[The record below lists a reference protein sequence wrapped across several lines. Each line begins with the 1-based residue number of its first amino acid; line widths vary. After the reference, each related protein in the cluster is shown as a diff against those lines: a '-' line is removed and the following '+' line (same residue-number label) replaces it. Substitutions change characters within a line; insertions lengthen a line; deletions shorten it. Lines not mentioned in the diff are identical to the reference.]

1 MNESNDYRG
10 WWAYLK
16 KIAIEPIWVLVT
28 TGLVV
33 TTLYVGTWW
42 RDNFASD
49 EWVKRLQLK
58 SVLPHW
64 HPAWWIGIGLVVVLF
79 VAVRASHRIYVESAG
94 VVASLKKQIS
104 DKQFD
109 PLPATAPQVRLISD
123 SDPSLGPI
131 DRLQLINVSSSQV
144 IFNIVFQPVR
154 LEIGIFVVWNPNAV
168 DVLAPG
174 ERVILAPLVLATKDG
189 APTGPCD
196 SLSGVAALH
205 EAIRSRSK
213 ASNAYEIG
221 NIAFSCEDGAQQ
233 RYLVTIRA
241 TLDLLGI
248 NLTVV
253 DLNRVR
259 IGSRP
264 SFQSPGISL

>member
-1 MNESNDYRG
+1 MSDPGDFRK
-10 WWAYLK
+10 WRAYLK
-16 KIAIEPIWVLVT
+16 KIAVEPLWELIT
-28 TGLVV
+28 TGVVV
-33 TTLYVGTWW
+33 TILYVGTWW

-58 SVLPHW
+58 NILPYW
-64 HPAWWIGIGLVVVLF
+64 PPAWWVSIGLVIVLF
-79 VAVRASHRIYVESAG
+79 VVVRASRQIYKESVETAL
-94 VVASLKKQIS
+94 AIRKQSS
-104 DKQFD
+104 DRQFD
-109 PLPATAPQVRLISD
+109 PLPPTAPQVRLIADSD
-123 SDPSLGPI
+123 SSLGPI
-131 DRLQLINVSSSQV
+131 DQFQLINVSTSEA

-154 LEIGIFVVWNPNAV
+154 LESGVFITWYPSSV

-174 ERVILAPLVLATKDG
+174 DRTILKPLVLATKDG
-189 APTGPCD
+189 TPTGPCD
-196 SLSGVAALH
+196 SLEGVIALH
-205 EAIRSRSK
+205 TSIRSRSK
-213 ASNAYEIG
+213 ASNAFDIG
-221 NIAFSCEDGAQQ
+221 NIAFSCEDAVQQ

-264 SFQSPGISL
+264 SVQFPA

>member
-1 MNESNDYRG
+1 MSDSNDYRG

-16 KIAIEPIWVLVT
+16 KIAIEPIWALAT

-33 TTLYVGTWW
+33 TILYVGTWW

-49 EWVKRLQLK
+49 EWVKRLQLR

-64 HPAWWIGIGLVVVLF
+64 HPAWWVCIGLAVTLF
-79 VAVRASHRIYVESAG
+79 VVVRASHRIYAECAG
-94 VVASLKKQIS
+94 VLASVRKQLN
-104 DKQFD
+104 DRQFD
-109 PLPATAPQVRLISD
+109 PLPPTAPQVRLISD

-131 DRLQLINVSSSQV
+131 DRLQLINVSPSQV

-154 LEIGIFVVWNPNAV
+154 LEIGVFVVWYPNAV

-174 ERVILAPLVLATKDG
+174 ERVILTPLVFATKDG

-205 EAIRSRSK
+205 GAIRSGSK

-221 NIAFSCEDGAQQ
+221 NIAFSCEDAAQQ

-264 SFQSPGISL
+264 SVQSPV

>member
-1 MNESNDYRG
+1 MGDSDDYRG

-16 KIAIEPIWVLVT
+16 KIVIEPVWELVT
-28 TGLVV
+28 TGLIV
-33 TTLYVGTWW
+33 TILYVATWW
-42 RDNFASD
+42 RDNFASN

-64 HPAWWIGIGLVVVLF
+64 HPAWWVAIGLAFALF
-79 VAVRASHRIYVESAG
+79 VVVRASHQIYAECAG
-94 VVASLKKQIS
+94 TVTSLRKQLN
-104 DKQFD
+104 DRQFD
-109 PLPATAPQVRLISD
+109 PLPPTAPQVRLISD

-131 DRLQLINVSSSQV
+131 ERLQLINMSPSQV
-144 IFNIVFQPVR
+144 IYNIAFQPVR
-154 LEIGIFVVWNPNAV
+154 LEIGVFVVWYPNAV
-168 DVLAPG
+168 DVLAPR
-174 ERVILAPLVLATKDG
+174 ERVTLKPLVLATQDG
-189 APTGPCD
+189 TPTGPCE

-213 ASNAYEIG
+213 TSNAYEFG
-221 NIAFSCEDGAQQ
+221 NIEFSCEDAAQQ

-241 TLDLLGI
+241 TLDLPGI

-259 IGSRP
+259 IGSRLSVQTP
-264 SFQSPGISL
+264 V